1 MRGSA
6 ASQSASCADTT
17 VKTVV
22 LRLAGHVQGVG
33 FRPFVYQLAQH
44 HELCGSVQNQL
55 GEVEVIAQGDAGS
68 LFEFEKN
75 LIDQAPP
82 LSKPHITAVETV
94 SAEAFDSF
102 TIVPS
107 SDQSNAQ
114 IFVPPDYFTCPDCLR
129 EMQDPNDR
137 RYRYPFINCTQCG
150 PRYTLIRSLPSDR
163 PNTSMAGFSLC
174 TQCIAE

>member
-1 MRGSA
+1 MLIQETQPDR

-129 EMQDPNDR
+129 EMQDPKLPLPLYQLHTMRPALYAD
-137 RYRYPFINCTQCG
+137 PFTA
-150 PRYTLIRSLPSDR
+150 L
-163 PNTSMAGFSLC
+163 
-174 TQCIAE
+174 